1 MEEVQEEESTKV
13 SFFEAHL
20 KQLIREGLISTILC
34 QLSQTAPPTVLESYV
49 TPRGVSPMIFHEL
62 LVVACIA
69 TAPGQ
74 CEDVII
80 NANPPWMDL
89 RSCEAV
95 GKRMIEKLGGSY
107 ECTPYRIPADAM

>member
-1 MEEVQEEESTKV
+1 
-13 SFFEAHL
+13 
-20 KQLIREGLISTILC
+20 
-34 QLSQTAPPTVLESYV
+34 
-49 TPRGVSPMIFHEL
+49 MIYEL
-62 LVVACIA
+62 LVLTCVA

-80 NANPPWMDL
+80 NPKPPWIHIQ
-89 RSCEAV
+89 SCEAV